1 MISLGHDFPG
11 ALVPS
16 ADAPHTTE
24 VSVRLSRMTLLSED
38 LTDRLREANE
48 EFTRHYPGETGRRQP
63 VHTVYGG
70 AHLFKSD
77 SAKRLGSLAKRSLDQ
92 FAPDFLTFA
101 RAIELPGSN
110 ELPESYDEAN
120 DLITLLSEHP
130 DRARKEKKGAWLA
143 QTIYNRVVEKLQR
156 EPVEDFRID
165 FEDGYGNRPDD
176 EEDRHAV
183 SAAAETAEG
192 SKSGTLPPFI
202 GIRIKPFNEELRA
215 RSFRTLDIFVS
226 TLIDLNKGRL
236 PDNFVVTLP
245 KITIPEQ
252 VATLVALL
260 KQLEQQAELPEG
272 SLKFEMMIETT
283 QSIINQRGQ
292 INLPLLLAAAEGRCV
307 AAHFGTY
314 DYTAGCNITAAHQHM
329 LHPACDFAKNMMQV
343 SFAGTGI
350 WLSDGAT
357 NIMPVAPHRFV
368 EGGEP
373 LTTEQIEQN
382 REVVHRAWKLHYD
395 HIQHSLTNAFYQ
407 GWDLHPAQL
416 PTRYAAVYAF
426 FLESLEAASER
437 LKNFVE
443 KAAKATL
450 VGDVFDDAATGQGL
464 LNYFLRAINCGA
476 ITEDEAVE
484 LSGLTLPE
492 LRSASFVKILKNRQ
506 AL

>member
-1 MISLGHDFPG
+1 
-11 ALVPS
+11 
-16 ADAPHTTE
+16 
-24 VSVRLSRMTLLSED
+24 
-38 LTDRLREANE
+38 
-48 EFTRHYPGETGRRQP
+48 
-63 VHTVYGG
+63 
-70 AHLFKSD
+70 
-77 SAKRLGSLAKRSLDQ
+77 LDQ

-101 RAIELPGSN
+101 RAIDLPGEH
-110 ELPESYDEAN
+110 ELPESFEEATELVSFLNDEP
-120 DLITLLSEHP
+120 E
-130 DRARKEKKGAWLA
+130 RARKEKKGAWLA
-143 QTIYNRVVEKLQR
+143 HTIYRRVIEKLER

-176 EEDRHAV
+176 EEDGHAV

-192 SKSGTLPPFI
+192 SKKGTLPPFI

-226 TLIDLNKGRL
+226 TLVEINRGRL
-236 PDNFVVTLP
+236 PENFVITLP

-252 VATLVALL
+252 VSTLAQLL
-260 KQLEQQAELPEG
+260 SRLEKQTDLPEG

-283 QSIINQRGQ
+283 QSIINHQGQ
-292 INLPLLLAAAEGRCV
+292 INLPLLLAAAEGRCL

-329 LHPACDFAKNMMQV
+329 LHAACDFAKHMMQV

-373 LTTEQIEQN
+373 LTQEQIEEN
-382 REVVHRAWKLHYD
+382 REVVHRAWKLHYN
-395 HIQHSLTNAFYQ
+395 HVQHSLTNAFYQ

-416 PTRYAAVYAF
+416 PTRYAAVYSF
-426 FLESLEAASER
+426 FLDGLEAASER

-464 LNYFLRAINCGA
+464 LNYFLRAVNCGA
-476 ITEDEAVE
+476 LTEEEAVD
-484 LSGLTLPE
+484 LSGLTLEE